1 MKYSMIQISPETH
14 ELLKEYCDEHGYK
27 ISAIV
32 DKIIKKHIQPSPKIT
47 EDMRRCFVDLLNT
60 QAVQNELIT
69 YELDPKDRT
78 IIVNKTKLKQI
89 NKK

>member
-27 ISAIV
+27 ITAIE
-32 DKIIKKHIQPSPKIT
+32 IIKKHIQPSPKIT
-47 EDMRRCFVDLLNT
+47 EDMRRCFIDLLNT
-60 QAVQNELIT
+60 QAVQNELTT

-78 IIVNKTKLKQI
+78 IIVKKTKLKQI